1 MRVVL
6 IGYMGSGKTTIGR
19 IVANYLKSHFYDL
32 DELITI
38 QEKQSVRKI
47 FLEHGED
54 NFRSIE
60 KNLLALFLKYK
71 KEYVLSAGGGT
82 PCYENNI
89 SIMKQFA
96 KTIYLRLTPDIIF
109 KRLFTQKDQRPII
122 SHLSE
127 EKLFEFISHHLR
139 HRVAFYEKAHYT
151 IDVYDKSIAE
161 IALDIH
167 DFLLSL

>member
-38 QEKQSVRKI
+38 QEKKSVRKI
-47 FLEHGED
+47 FLEQGED
-54 NFRSIE
+54 HFRSIE

-89 SIMKQFA
+89 SIIQQFA

-109 KRLFTQKDQRPII
+109 KRLFTQKNQRPII

-127 EKLFEFISHHLR
+127 EKLLEFIYHHLR

-161 IALDIH
+161 IALSIH
-167 DFLLSL
+167 DLLLSL